1 MPDQDDYQI
10 NNNNGKNDSEYPTS
24 LSGEVRLQK
33 LLAHR
38 GITSRRNA
46 EELIAGGLVTVNGK
60 VETTPGTKV
69 DPERDVVVVEGRV
82 LPREK
87 ETFLF
92 LFYKPKGVISAVFDP
107 DGKPTLKDFFP
118 NISPLLHIGRL
129 DFQTEGVLLLTN
141 NGDLSQRI
149 LHPRFAI
156 PRTYL
161 VKIQG
166 GVDPRHLDLIRLGK
180 VRLDGHPVA
189 PIEVEHERTTETNA
203 WYRITL
209 TEGRNREVRRIF
221 ETFNY
226 FVLKL
231 TRISFGN
238 LDLKGLDPGEFRVV
252 SPDEIKQ
259 LLTPEGTYP
268 QKNTQGNPS
277 RFPTQQRKVD
287 FSSEHSNHS
296 RQFVDQK
303 KKTSAN
309 PGIVEIEDPL
319 LAKKESYE
327 RSGEIT
333 SDTNENRSY
342 QRSFSDRQDR
352 PSGDRFQSWDRSDRP
367 RDTGHSPSAGRFDS
381 GRPKRSFSDRQDRPS
396 GDRFQSRD
404 RSDRPRE
411 SGHAPSAGRFDS
423 DRPKRSFSDRQDR
436 PSGDRFQSR
445 DRSDRPRESGHA
457 PSAGR
462 FDSDRPKRSFSDRQD
477 RPSGDRFQSRDRSD
491 RPRDTGHSPSAGR
504 FDSDR
509 PKRSFSDRQDRPSVD
524 RFQSRDRSDRPRE
537 SGHAFSGDSSRE
549 RQNSSQGSGERTRPH
564 NPSSR
569 PTRRP
574 GQGSGPSRN
583 GKPKTRRS

>member
-1 MPDQDDYQI
+1 MSDQDHYQ
-10 NNNNGKNDSEYPTS
+10 KNTKSDKENTEYATT

-46 EELIAGGLVTVNGK
+46 EELIAGGLVTVNGV

-69 DPERDVVVVEGRV
+69 DPQKDVIVVEGRM

-238 LDLKGLDPGEFRVV
+238 LDLKGLEPGEFRVV
-252 SPDEIKQ
+252 SSNEIKQ
-259 LLTPEGTYP
+259 LLTPEATYTHNNS
-268 QKNTQGNPS
+268 QENNA
-277 RFPTQQRKVD
+277 RFPNQQKGRE
-287 FSSEHSNHS
+287 SRAEHTPHLKH
-296 RQFVDQK
+296 FGDQK
-303 KKTSAN
+303 QKSSSA
-309 PGIVEIEDPL
+309 PAIVEIEDPL
-319 LAKKESYE
+319 SAKGNTSPEME
-327 RSGEIT
+327 EIT
-333 SDTNENRSY
+333 VSHNEGETD
-342 QRSFSDRQDR
+342 QRSFSDRPER
-352 PSGDRFQSWDRSDRP
+352 SSSDRFQPRDRAERP
-367 RDTGHSPSAGRFDS
+367 RDGGHSSS
-381 GRPKRSFSDRQDRPS
+381 S
-396 GDRFQSRD
+396 
-404 RSDRPRE
+404 
-411 SGHAPSAGRFDS
+411 GRFDS
-423 DRPKRSFSDRQDR
+423 DRPKRSFSDRPDR
-436 PSGDRFQSR
+436 SSSDRFQPR
-445 DRSDRPRESGHA
+445 DRAE
-457 PSAGR
+457 
-462 FDSDRPKRSFSDRQD
+462 
-477 RPSGDRFQSRDRSD
+477 
-491 RPRDTGHSPSAGR
+491 RPRDGGQTSSGEGT
-504 FDSDR
+504 
-509 PKRSFSDRQDRPSVD
+509 RQTKSTY
-524 RFQSRDRSDRPRE
+524 
-537 SGHAFSGDSSRE
+537 
-549 RQNSSQGSGERTRPH
+549 QGSGERTRPH
-564 NPSSR
+564 SSNSR
-569 PTRRP
+569 PSGRP
-574 GQGSGPSRN
+574 GQGPGSSRN

>member
-1 MPDQDDYQI
+1 MSDQDEYQVNSNDEK
-10 NNNNGKNDSEYPTS
+10 NNSEYPTT

-69 DPERDVVVVEGRV
+69 DPQRDVVVVEGRV

-259 LLTPEGTYP
+259 LLTPEVTYP
-268 QKNTQGNPS
+268 QKNSQGSPS
-277 RFPTQQRKVD
+277 RFPNQQRRDV
-287 FSSEHSNHS
+287 FSAEHSNSS
-296 RQFVDQK
+296 REFQDQK
-303 KKTSAN
+303 QKTSVK
-309 PGIVEIEDPL
+309 PGIIEIEDPL
-319 LAKKESYE
+319 LAKKEPYLGS
-327 RSGEIT
+327 REIN
-333 SDTNENRSY
+333 SDPNQNESP
-342 QRSFSDRQDR
+342 QRSFSDR
-352 PSGDRFQSWDRSDRP
+352 PDRS
-367 RDTGHSPSAGRFDS
+367 
-381 GRPKRSFSDRQDRPS
+381 S
-396 GDRFQSRD
+396 GDRFQSRE

-411 SGHAPSAGRFDS
+411 AGHAPSAGRFDS
-423 DRPKRSFSDRQDR
+423 DRPKRSFSDRPDRSSGDRFQSRDRSDRPREAGHAPSSGRFDSDRPKRSFSDRPDRSSGDRFQSRDRSDRPREAGHAPSSGRFDSDRPKRSFSDRPDR

-445 DRSDRPRESGHA
+445 DRSDRPREAAHA
-457 PSAGR
+457 PSSGR
-462 FDSDRPKRSFSDRQD
+462 FDSDRPKRSFSDR
-477 RPSGDRFQSRDRSD
+477 PVRSD
-491 RPRDTGHSPSAGR
+491 G
-504 FDSDR
+504 
-509 PKRSFSDRQDRPSVD
+509 
-524 RFQSRDRSDRPRE
+524 DRSDRPRE
-537 SGHAFSGDSSRE
+537 AGHSFSGETSRE
-549 RQNSSQGSGERTRPH
+549 RYNSPQGSGERTRPH
-564 NPSSR
+564 NPSNR

>member
-1 MPDQDDYQI
+1 MSDQDDYQKKTTS
-10 NNNNGKNDSEYPTS
+10 NKSDTEYATT

-69 DPERDVVVVEGRV
+69 DPQRDVVVVEGRM

-238 LDLKGLDPGEFRVV
+238 LDLKGLEPGEFRVV

-259 LLTPEGTYP
+259 LLNPEQPYS
-268 QKNTQGNPS
+268 QKSSRENNARLQG
-277 RFPTQQRKVD
+277 QQRGRE
-287 FSSEHSNHS
+287 SRSEPNGRSKYIEERNQ
-296 RQFVDQK
+296 R
-303 KKTSAN
+303 TPPTAA
-309 PGIVEIEDPL
+309 IIEIEDPL
-319 LAKKESYE
+319 SSSKHSSLEMEPVQSEDNQHRDAR
-327 RSGEIT
+327 RSSPG
-333 SDTNENRSY
+333 
-342 QRSFSDRQDR
+342 RSF
-352 PSGDRFQSWDRSDRP
+352 
-367 RDTGHSPSAGRFDS
+367 
-381 GRPKRSFSDRQDRPS
+381 
-396 GDRFQSRD
+396 GDRFQSRE
-404 RSDRPRE
+404 RSERPRE
-411 SGHAPSAGRFDS
+411 GGRPASEGRFDS
-423 DRPKRSFSDRQDR
+423 DRPKRSFSDRPDR
-436 PSGDRFQSR
+436 SSGDRFQSR
-445 DRSDRPRESGHA
+445 ERSERPREG
-457 PSAGR
+457 GR
-462 FDSDRPKRSFSDRQD
+462 PASEESPRS
-477 RPSGDRFQSRDRSD
+477 
-491 RPRDTGHSPSAGR
+491 
-504 FDSDR
+504 
-509 PKRSFSDRQDRPSVD
+509 
-524 RFQSRDRSDRPRE
+524 
-537 SGHAFSGDSSRE
+537 SSYRG
-549 RQNSSQGSGERTRPH
+549 NGERTRPH
-564 NPSSR
+564 SPGSR
-569 PTRRP
+569 PSGRP
-574 GQGSGPSRN
+574 GQGSGSPRN
-583 GKPKTRRS
+583 GKPKTRRP

>member
-1 MPDQDDYQI
+1 MSDQDDYPK
-10 NNNNGKNDSEYPTS
+10 NTKNDNTESEYATT

-46 EELIAGGLVTVNGK
+46 EELIAGGLVTVNGR

-69 DPERDVVVVEGRV
+69 DPQRDVVVVEGRM

-180 VRLDGHPVA
+180 VRLDGHQVA

-238 LDLKGLDPGEFRVV
+238 LDLKGLEPGEFRVV
-252 SPDEIKQ
+252 SSDEIKQ
-259 LLTPEGTYP
+259 LLNPELSYE
-268 QKNTQGNPS
+268 QKSSQGNS
-277 RFPTQQRKVD
+277 RFPSQPRGRDSRSEYQNSPKHFVEQKEKPSQKV
-287 FSSEHSNHS
+287 
-296 RQFVDQK
+296 
-303 KKTSAN
+303 A
-309 PGIVEIEDPL
+309 IIEIEDPL
-319 LAKKESYE
+319 SPKKTASRDIQEVGSDQLELNEDQTSFSERPE
-327 RSGEIT
+327 RS
-333 SDTNENRSY
+333 S
-342 QRSFSDRQDR
+342 
-352 PSGDRFQSWDRSDRP
+352 SDRP
-367 RDTGHSPSAGRFDS
+367 REAGHAPSARFDS
-381 GRPKRSFSDRQDRPS
+381 DRPKRSFADRPERSSSDRFAP
-396 GDRFQSRD
+396 RD

-411 SGHAPSAGRFDS
+411 AGHAPSGRFDS
-423 DRPKRSFSDRQDR
+423 DRPKRSFSDRPER
-436 PSGDRFQSR
+436 SSSDRFAPR
-445 DRSDRPRESGHA
+445 DRSDRPREAGHA
-457 PSAGR
+457 PGEAS
-462 FDSDRPKRSFSDRQD
+462 SQNRS
-477 RPSGDRFQSRDRSD
+477 
-491 RPRDTGHSPSAGR
+491 T
-504 FDSDR
+504 
-509 PKRSFSDRQDRPSVD
+509 
-524 RFQSRDRSDRPRE
+524 
-537 SGHAFSGDSSRE
+537 SSR
-549 RQNSSQGSGERTRPH
+549 GSGERTRPH
-564 NPSSR
+564 SPGSR
-569 PTRRP
+569 PTGRP
-574 GQGSGPSRN
+574 GHGPGASRN
-583 GKPKTRRS
+583 GKPKTRRP